1 MDSIESHQKFKAKFE
16 LPFLLLSDPGGK
28 VCEKYGVLKE
38 KKMYGK
44 TYKGIERS
52 TFVIDADS
60 RVAHAFRGIKVEGHV
75 RALLD
80 TLRSS

>member
-1 MDSIESHQKFKAKFE
+1 MDSLESHRNFKVRHS

-28 VCEKYGVLKE
+28 VCDKYGVLRD

-52 TFVIDADS
+52 TFVIDEAG
-60 RVAHAFRGIKVEGHV
+60 RIVHAFRGVKVEGHV
-75 RALLD
+75 QKLLE
-80 TLRSS
+80 SISP

>member
-1 MDSIESHQKFKAKFE
+1 MDSVESHKRFKTKFE

-28 VCEKYGVLKE
+28 VCEKYGVVKE

-44 TYKGIERS
+44 SYKGIERS
-52 TFVIDADS
+52 TFVIDGNA

-75 RALLD
+75 RSLLD
-80 TLRSS
+80 ALRSL